1 MKVRG
6 GPWGGSHFTNWTN
19 GAQKD
24 FFFFINKMFFLV
36 DFTKVDDINN
46 LNTVGNF
53 EEEPGITAPG
63 KIGTHSLEDFSDGSF
78 YYCLF

>member
-1 MKVRG
+1 M
-6 GPWGGSHFTNWTN
+6 
-19 GAQKD
+19 
-24 FFFFINKMFFLV
+24 FFFLYL

-46 LNTVGNF
+46 LNTVGSI
-53 EEEPGITAPG
+53 EEEPGMTVPG